1 MAWFYMLFIGFLEV
15 AAAMVFRYTDGFSRI
30 VPTISFFGIGI
41 ASFFFFYRLL
51 DGISSGTI
59 RYMDGDWRRGC
70 GATRHL
76 RVWRGRNACLRPAA
90 DRSRWLQRRP
100 EISFC
105 ALRPNFL

>member
-30 VPTISFFGIGI
+30 VPTISFFASGI
-41 ASFFFFYRLL
+41 ASFYFLYRSL
-51 DGISSGTI
+51 DGISSGTV

-76 RVWRGRNACLRPAA
+76 RVWRGRNACSRPTA
-90 DRSRWLQRRP
+90 DRSRRLHRRP